1 MTPTEVWPLF
11 GLRIR
16 TPRLELRLP
25 TDDELARLAQVAADG
40 VHEPGDRPFLTP
52 WAERSPLER
61 ARHVVQGAWAGRGGW
76 RPAAW
81 SLNLTV
87 FVDADPIGVV
97 WLSATEFA
105 ERREVSTASWLGLPH
120 HRRGFGTE
128 ARLGALTLAFDHLGA
143 AYATS
148 EAFPDNAASVGVST
162 RLGYEPDGISRDV
175 RDGEVL
181 VSQRLRLGRERWERN
196 DRSGVEVSGV
206 APCLTLFGAASTR
219 LSAEG
224 RTRARPAAE
233 FG

>member
-1 MTPTEVWPLF
+1 MTLTELWPLF
-11 GLRIR
+11 GLAIR

-25 TDDELARLAQVAADG
+25 TDDELARLAEVAADG

-61 ARHVVQGAWAGRGGW
+61 ARHVLRGAWSSRGGW
-76 RPAAW
+76 RPDDW
-81 SLNLTV
+81 SLGLAV
-87 FVDADPIGVV
+87 FLDARPIGVV
-97 WLSATEFA
+97 WVSATEFA

-162 RLGYEPDGISRDV
+162 KLGYEPDGISRDV

-181 VSQRLRLGRERWERN
+181 VSQRLRLGREQWERN
-196 DRSGVEVSGV
+196 DRRGIAVSGVE
-206 APCLTLFGAASTR
+206 PCRTLFGAA
-219 LSAEG
+219 
-224 RTRARPAAE
+224 
-233 FG
+233 

>member
-11 GLRIR
+11 GLVIR

-25 TDDELARLAQVAADG
+25 TDDELARLAAVAADG

-52 WAERSPLER
+52 WAERPPLER
-61 ARHVVQGAWAGRGGW
+61 ARHVVQGAWASRGEW
-76 RPAAW
+76 RPGDW

-87 FVDADPIGVV
+87 FLDAQPIGVV

-105 ERREVSTASWLGLPH
+105 QRREVSTTSWLGLSH

-162 RLGYEPDGISRDV
+162 KLGYEPDGISRDV

-181 VSQRLRLGRERWERN
+181 VSHRLRLGRERWERN
-196 DRSGVEVSGV
+196 DRSGVEAIGV
-206 APCLTLFGAASTR
+206 EPCRPLFGAA
-219 LSAEG
+219 
-224 RTRARPAAE
+224 
-233 FG
+233 